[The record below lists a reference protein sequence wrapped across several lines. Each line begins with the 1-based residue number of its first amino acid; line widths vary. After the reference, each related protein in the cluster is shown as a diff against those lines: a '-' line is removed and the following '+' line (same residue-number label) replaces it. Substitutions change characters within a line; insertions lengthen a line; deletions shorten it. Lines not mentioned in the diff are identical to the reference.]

1 MVEARVK
8 EIERSKISLVY
19 FRATKIEGRIIS

>member
-8 EIERSKISLVY
+8 EIEGSKISLVY
-19 FRATKIEGRIIS
+19 FGTTKIKGRIIS